1 MTISRAPLCHQGL
14 EVSQFIAGF
23 WRLKHWGL
31 SAKELLSFIDAIM
44 DMGIT
49 TMDHAMVYR
58 SEAPFGAALAL
69 KPGLR
74 QQMEIVTKCGIRP
87 AGFGPLGA
95 SHNSHYDSSA
105 AAIIESTEASLRD
118 LGTDYIDVLLLHRPD
133 YLMDVHEVAEAFAQ
147 LKAQGK
153 VRYFGVSNFSPAQF
167 DALQNAWGDGL
178 VTNQIELSPYHMQA
192 LESGVLE
199 QCTSYGVRP
208 MLWSCLAAGQLLTP
222 VDAKGQRLLEALQR
236 VKEETGADSVEQ
248 VVYAWV
254 LALPCQ
260 PVPLLGTSKLERIA
274 DAVKGLSI
282 QLTREQWYSIWE
294 ASNGAPVP

>member
-58 SEAPFGAALAL
+58 SEAPFGSALAL

-95 SHNSHYDSSA
+95 SQTSHYDSGR
-105 AAIIESTEASLRD
+105 AAIIESTETSLRD

-133 YLMDVHEVAEAFAQ
+133 YLMDVHEVAEAFAI

-167 DALQNAWGDGL
+167 DVLQNAWGDGL
-178 VTNQIELSPYHMQA
+178 VTNQIELSPYRMQA

-199 QCTSYGVRP
+199 QCASYGVRP
-208 MLWSCLAAGQLLTP
+208 MLWSCLAGGHLLTP
-222 VDAKGQRLLEALQR
+222 IDAKGQRLLAALQR
-236 VKEETGADSVEQ
+236 VREETGANSVEQ

-260 PVPLLGTSKLERIA
+260 PVPLLGTSKLERIE

>member
-1 MTISRAPLCHQGL
+1 MTISSAPLCHQAL

-95 SHNSHYDSSA
+95 SHTSHYDSSA
-105 AAIIESTEASLRD
+105 AAIIESTEASLQD

-222 VDAKGQRLLEALQR
+222 EDAKGQRLLAALQR